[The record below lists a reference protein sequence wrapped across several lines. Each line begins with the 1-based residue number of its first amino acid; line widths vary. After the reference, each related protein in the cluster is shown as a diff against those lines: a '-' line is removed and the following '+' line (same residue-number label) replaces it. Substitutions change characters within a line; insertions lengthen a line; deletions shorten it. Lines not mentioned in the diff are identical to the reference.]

1 MSQKIRK
8 PAYKEANNYQGR
20 GKRDYKKE
28 KVWLIEK
35 NSGMI
40 WNRGEDFEKQQQNHD
55 DILSPPSL
63 KKHRLEEHPERPPLE
78 SKESKNA
85 GFWAHYTKS
94 AQVYSQGS
102 SLRSPLLKRSYSK
115 LKFSFATGCVLKTE
129 LWNQHLGFTSHCELS
144 ECLPASKSPLSSLLI
159 VLYQRQTQPSIL
171 TPQRAE
177 RYYLHLALWLPE
189 STCNRPTA

>member
-1 MSQKIRK
+1 
-8 PAYKEANNYQGR
+8 
-20 GKRDYKKE
+20 
-28 KVWLIEK
+28 
-35 NSGMI
+35 MI

-78 SKESKNA
+78 SKGSKNA
-85 GFWAHYTKS
+85 GFWAHTKS

-102 SLRSPLLKRSYSK
+102 SLRSPLLKKSYSK
-115 LKFSFATGCVLKTE
+115 LKFPFATGCVLKTE
-129 LWNQHLGFTSHCELS
+129 LWNQHLGFTSQCELS
-144 ECLPASKSPLSSLLI
+144 ECLPASKSPHSSLLI
-159 VLYQRQTQPSIL
+159 VFYQRQTQPSIL

-189 STCNRPTA
+189 STCNRPTGPNGTRLNSIAPPTLPTCLVCPGKEMLQQ